1 MGILTNQRIIL
12 SCFMELK
19 LRLKL
24 NMLNMFLSTKTF
36 KVSFISFNSG
46 VRYVLFPFHHLLALK
61 QNGAFIFFKM
71 IRNISCSDNAVT
83 KEYAVEF
90 F

>member
-12 SCFMELK
+12 SCFMEIK
-19 LRLKL
+19 TAAK
-24 NMLNMFLSTKTF
+24 TKYVEYVSFYKNF

-61 QNGAFIFFKM
+61 HKQCIFFKM
-71 IRNISCSDNAVT
+71 IVIFRVVIML
-83 KEYAVEF
+83 
-90 F
+90 